1 MHTLIMS
8 MLIAG
13 YAIVAILLYWAIFP
27 YRVLEY
33 KDKVLPLKQTQL
45 RPGDEITVH
54 HRFCKYTDV
63 ELYGLVA
70 LEDGVILSL
79 PPVVSRTL
87 PGCYDRWGVVA
98 KVPLFMR
105 SKETARIHYTL
116 SYKVNPIRTIKYE
129 LFTEPFSIVSSTVS
143 AETK

>member
-1 MHTLIMS
+1 MS

-13 YAIVAILLYWAIFP
+13 YAIVFVLLYWAIYP
-27 YRVLEY
+27 YKVLEY

-45 RPGDEITVH
+45 RPGDEITIH
-54 HRFCKYTDV
+54 HRFCKFTNDT
-63 ELYGLVA
+63 LHGIIA
-70 LEDGVILSL
+70 LEDGVILQL
-79 PPVVSRTL
+79 PPIEGNTL
-87 PGCYDRWGVVA
+87 KGCYDRWGVVA

-116 SYKVNPIRTIKYE
+116 SYKVNPIRTIKYD